1 MGHLARTTWAA
12 VAIAAALF
20 LANSCMLDGGDFKSS
35 KKSGP
40 KVGVVE
46 ITDTIMD
53 SKEVIKRLDEFGED
67 DEVKALV
74 LRIDTPGGAVGAV
87 QEIYREVMRLRGKK
101 KIVASFGNTAASGGY
116 YIAAAADR
124 IFSNPGTVTGS
135 IGVVAQVTDIS
146 DLLALAKIKVN
157 TIKAGRYKDTGSPTR
172 PMTPEDEKIMQA
184 LVTEV
189 HAQFVGDIAKGRG
202 MDPAKVEASADG
214 RVMTGAKAKELGLVD
229 ELGDMQDAVAWVM
242 KASDLKGKPHLVYGK
257 KKRQS
262 MFKEMMESFIE
273 NADDVSSR
281 LEGLKLRFQ

>member
-1 MGHLARTTWAA
+1 MGHLARTTGAA

-20 LANSCMLDGGDFKSS
+20 LASSCMLDGGDFKSS

-40 KVGVVE
+40 RVGVVE
-46 ITDTIMD
+46 INETIMD
-53 SKEVIKRLDEFGED
+53 SKEIVRRLDEFGED
-67 DEVKALV
+67 DDLKALV

-87 QEIYREVMRLRGKK
+87 QEIYRGVMRLRGKK

-135 IGVVAQVTDIS
+135 IGVVAQVTDFS

-157 TIKAGRYKDTGSPTR
+157 TIKAGRYKDMGSPTR
-172 PMTPEDEKIMQA
+172 PMTPEDEKIMQD
-184 LVTEV
+184 LVSEV
-189 HAQFVGDIAKGRG
+189 RGQFVSDIAKGRG
-202 MDPAKVEASADG
+202 MDRAKVEAAADG
-214 RVMTGAKAKELGLVD
+214 SIMTGAKAKELGLVD
-229 ELGDMQDAVAWVM
+229 ELGDMQDAVTWVA
-242 KASDLKGKPHLVYGK
+242 KAADLQGKPHLVYGK

-262 MFKEMMESFIE
+262 LFKEMMESFIE

-281 LEGLKLRFQ
+281 FEGMKLRFQ